1 MEVLEDQL
9 SMPQSVGDG
18 EPFREQ
24 LKRLRHKRLHRPRM
38 LFSSSVSS
46 RTGEGLKELRR
57 ALTALMENQRLFPQ
71 VGAKVP
77 LNYSML
83 ERLAQ
88 EGRTQASGGTET
100 DSQTEGGVVGASTGG
115 ALGVALAFSP
125 LGAAGKTATQV
136 KGIKPFVKC
145 AQCLWTHR
153 S

>member
-9 SMPQSVGDG
+9 SMSQSVGDG
-18 EPFREQ
+18 EPLGEQ
-24 LKRLRHKRLHRPRM
+24 LKRLRHKRLHHPRM
-38 LFSSSVSS
+38 LFSYSVSC
-46 RTGEGLKELRR
+46 RTGEGLEQLKH
-57 ALTALMENQRLFPQ
+57 ALKVLMENQRLFPH
-71 VGAKVP
+71 VGIKVP

-88 EGRTQASGGTET
+88 EGRPQASGGTET

-115 ALGVALAFSP
+115 ALGGALAVSP